1 MREKTEL
8 FQVNGLPLLAPDAG
22 VSIGYEDLDHSA
34 SGRDEAGFMHRQV
47 ARYKVPYWEFSYA
60 ALTEEERQYMESLF
74 PDAPIFTFTHPGR
87 LNVQQQEQTLCYR
100 SKYAISWRNART
112 GLWNG
117 YSFRIIAC

>member
-1 MREKTEL
+1 MRQKTDL
-8 FQVNGLPLLAPDAG
+8 FKINGQSLLAPDAG

-34 SGRDEAGFMHRQV
+34 SGRDEAGFMHRSV
-47 ARYKVPYWEFSYA
+47 ARYKVPYWEFSYG
-60 ALTEEERQYMESLF
+60 ALTEQERQYMESLF
-74 PDAPIFTFTHPGR
+74 PDAPTFVFTHPSR
-87 LNVQQQEQTLCYR
+87 LQAQPEETVCYR

>member
-8 FQVNGLPLLAPDAG
+8 FQVNGLPLLAPDAS

-34 SGRDEAGFMHRQV
+34 SGRDESGFMHRQV

-60 ALTEEERQYMESLF
+60 SLTEEERQYMERLF
-74 PDAPIFTFTHPGR
+74 PDAPTFTFTHPGR
-87 LNVQQQEQTLCYR
+87 LDAGQAEQTVCYR

-117 YSFRIIAC
+117 YGFRIIAC

>member
-8 FQVNGLPLLAPDAG
+8 FQINGLPMLSPDAG
-22 VSIGYEDLDHSA
+22 VSMGYEDLDHSA
-34 SGRDEAGFMHRQV
+34 SGRDESGFMHRQV

-60 ALTEEERQYMESLF
+60 SVTEEERQYMESLF
-74 PDAPIFTFTHPGR
+74 PDAPTFTFTHPGR
-87 LNVQQQEQTLCYR
+87 LDGAPEQTLCYR